1 VYFRNLNIAL
11 NTVKEKCGFYYSI
24 KWFLRQSQN
33 QVLVILSHG
42 NVMENREVIWKKHK
56 VFFVWMLK
64 GGLGQLT
71 TLFVVLLLQ
80 QQE

>member
-1 VYFRNLNIAL
+1 M
-11 NTVKEKCGFYYSI
+11 
-24 KWFLRQSQN
+24 WFLLLN
-33 QVLVILSHG
+33 QMVSHAISKSSFGYSNPTEIL
-42 NVMENREVIWKKHK
+42 WKIEKLFGKHK